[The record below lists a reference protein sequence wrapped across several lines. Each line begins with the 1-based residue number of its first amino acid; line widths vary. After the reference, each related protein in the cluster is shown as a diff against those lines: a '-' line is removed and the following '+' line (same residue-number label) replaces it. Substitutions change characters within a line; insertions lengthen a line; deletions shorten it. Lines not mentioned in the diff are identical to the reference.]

1 MLRSFHESK
10 SLVRHFCVELAL
22 SARPPALGSVGAS
35 IEFGR
40 LARWCGQSTDG
51 VEVEAKEGVGTNFV
65 QDRAE
70 LVVER
75 DKEGVGSVDDK
86 VGVGGG
92 VRSGGDSRGG
102 DDGGGGGDGG
112 GGDGGVTGATAGAAG
127 AIAGTIGESRAID
140 RRIDAIVSTAEF
152 GAEVGVRIVLEG
164 AAVVEGKGAES
175 FPRWNINVVAP
186 TEVIDAQVNGFDGRN
201 VSIFVSDSFLSRT
214 KHVML
219 QYRHLRLVK
228 LAFFPVF
235 MKNGDAPGSLT
246 RSLRVTSPLWTKTAC
261 LAVKGHST

>member
-1 MLRSFHESK
+1 LG
-10 SLVRHFCVELAL
+10 
-22 SARPPALGSVGAS
+22 ARPPLGSIGAS
-35 IEFGR
+35 IELGR
-40 LARWCGQSTDG
+40 PAGWRGQSTDG
-51 VEVEAKEGVGTNFV
+51 VEVEAKEGVGTDFV

-102 DDGGGGGDGG
+102 DDGGGG
-112 GGDGGVTGATAGAAG
+112 DGGVTGGAAGAAG

-164 AAVVEGKGAES
+164 AAVVEARARAARLFKRPAKTLGGGGGGAQTNSES
-175 FPRWNINVVAP
+175 PQAGFP
-186 TEVIDAQVNGFDGRN
+186 
-201 VSIFVSDSFLSRT
+201 
-214 KHVML
+214 
-219 QYRHLRLVK
+219 
-228 LAFFPVF
+228 
-235 MKNGDAPGSLT
+235 
-246 RSLRVTSPLWTKTAC
+246 
-261 LAVKGHST
+261 